1 MNRHHH
7 YCHRRRRR
15 EEGEEKKI
23 KGEQVSLYTGLSTF
37 GPLVQ
42 SLMRGQPRVQTPES
56 SLPLPLP
63 LRPAAPRPP
72 CVDFDFVAA
81 DRTGPLHNGPVTS
94 SVASPWTV
102 TGRCHMAACPPQE
115 NTK

>member
-56 SLPLPLP
+56 SLPLPL
-63 LRPAAPRPP
+63 RPAAPRPP